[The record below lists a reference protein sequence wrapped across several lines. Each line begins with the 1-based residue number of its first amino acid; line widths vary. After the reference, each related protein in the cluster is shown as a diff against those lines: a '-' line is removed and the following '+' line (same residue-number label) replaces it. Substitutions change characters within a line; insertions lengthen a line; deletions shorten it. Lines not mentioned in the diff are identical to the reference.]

1 MNFGIGII
9 YVKNSDETQLIPNI
23 TDQEI
28 KYLESQFGPNIKY
41 GFTHLKEHQEMDG
54 IAYGT
59 MMQNGDEIILS
70 KEGWAYLAGN
80 TKQTLEIMWKQI
92 VQLRTV
98 DVEVLSHVD
107 YTYKSTIQSRSH
119 SSDIA
124 SEETMPSISVMTMMQ
139 DIKQYLK
146 DEGKSSKIRDWIA
159 ISVAIILGIFSIV
172 YTVIVPV
179 CKFD

>member
-1 MNFGIGII
+1 M
-9 YVKNSDETQLIPNI
+9 
-23 TDQEI
+23 
-28 KYLESQFGPNIKY
+28 
-41 GFTHLKEHQEMDG
+41 
-54 IAYGT
+54 
-59 MMQNGDEIILS
+59 
-70 KEGWAYLAGN
+70 AGN